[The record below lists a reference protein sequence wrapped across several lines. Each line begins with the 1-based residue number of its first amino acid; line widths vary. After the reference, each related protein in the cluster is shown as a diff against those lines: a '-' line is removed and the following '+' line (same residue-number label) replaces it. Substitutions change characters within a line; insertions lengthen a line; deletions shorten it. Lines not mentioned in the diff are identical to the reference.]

1 MSRSRARRW
10 RWIAIVLLTLVAVA
24 VNAPRLHLLGSRAI
38 VEYPARGGDGKVGA
52 VFLSGDLGLTMGIS
66 GETAKGLAADGYPVT
81 AVNSSVAFARHLT
94 RAQTDS
100 VVIGAIDTALSRG
113 AEKVV
118 LVGQSFGSDI
128 IATVL
133 PDLPQRLHDRILSV
147 VIVVPSNDV
156 KFRADPSTVAY
167 LGAPDAI
174 PAPALRSVDWV
185 PVTCIHGKE
194 EHSSLCPLLDGS
206 PAKRIALPGN
216 HYLRRDTKLV
226 LATILQALHRRQ
238 TSQHDGN
245 FM

>member
-1 MSRSRARRW
+1 MSRFRARRW
-10 RWIAIVLLTLVAVA
+10 RWIAIVLLAIVAVA
-24 VNAPRLHLLGSRAI
+24 TNAPRLHLLGSKAM
-38 VEYPARGGDGKVGA
+38 VEYPAAGGDGTVGA

-66 GETAKGLAADGYPVT
+66 GETARSLAAHGYPVT
-81 AVNSSVAFARHLT
+81 AVNSSVAFAHHLT
-94 RAQTDS
+94 RTQTDA
-100 VVIGAIDTALSRG
+100 VVIQAIDAALARG
-113 AEKVV
+113 ARKVV

-156 KFRADPSTVAY
+156 KFRADPSGVAY
-167 LGAPDAI
+167 LGKPDAI
-174 PAPALRSVDWV
+174 PAPALRTVDWV

-206 PAKRIALPGN
+206 PAKTIALPGN

-226 LATILQALHRRQ
+226 MATILQALHR
-238 TSQHDGN
+238 
-245 FM
+245 